1 MTDKRRM
8 KETYGQRLN
17 ATAQWRDHL
26 NWDKVSNHR
35 QHDLTSFKDPGCW
48 SGLGLN
54 LRLRPLASQTGALKT
69 ELINGKWNSTSD
81 VCFSCN
87 LGLVTVACVASVSN
101 RVVPSF
107 PSPSPVIHFFLLLSQ
122 LSRRTSRGNACYAGY
137 GDCFNRPFAGR
148 SHVLGYNLA
157 DGSLDGKLSRRS
169 FLSKSFECDRA
180 IIQITEIKVECNPRG
195 VLPSDRLMGMCRWMG
210 SHFHGWIK
218 IQVGRDFR
226 NGKIFTSLSLTNV
239 LIHFKMT

>member
-1 MTDKRRM
+1 MTRSSELRQGLKSPPAWSHQF
-8 KETYGQRLN
+8 QRPWLLVRPGFESTTP
-17 ATAQWRDHL
+17 APRQSDRCSP
-26 NWDKVSNHR
+26 NWAN
-35 QHDLTSFKDPGCW
+35 
-48 SGLGLN
+48 
-54 LRLRPLASQTGALKT
+54 
-69 ELINGKWNSTSD
+69 KWY
-81 VCFSCN
+81 VCSSCN

-122 LSRRTSRGNACYAGY
+122 LSRRTWRGNACYAGY

-195 VLPSDRLMGMCRWMG
+195 VLPSDRLMGMCRWIG
-210 SHFHGWIK
+210 SHFHGWIDYNG
-218 IQVGRDFR
+218 VAFSLELLEWDRTFSGFGGWENSGR
-226 NGKIFTSLSLTNV
+226 
-239 LIHFKMT
+239 